1 MAKIVTDQLILA
13 ADAASKRSYE
23 SGTSWYDL
31 SSSNLTGTLTNGPT
45 SSSLNGGY
53 IQLDGTNDYVD
64 FGNDVT
70 TPALPFSVSCWVR
83 FDAVDA
89 NDPIFD
95 SSYDA
100 SSYYGFWV
108 QKATDNLIKCHY
120 GDGTGGG
127 TADRRGKYGTTT
139 LVADTWYH
147 ISCVWRGATDMS
159 IYINGVDDGGTHDG
173 SGGALAYGSSKPAR
187 IGVVKSNYAGIKIP
201 QLLVYSKGLTKDEVL
216 QNYYATR
223 GRFV

>member
-1 MAKIVTDQLILA
+1 MAKVVTDGLIFA
-13 ADAASKRSYE
+13 VDPASKRSYDNSTLDALVGE
-23 SGTSWYDL
+23 L
-31 SSSNLTGTLTNGPT
+31 NGTLTNSPT
-45 SSSLNGGY
+45 FDVGNGGS
-53 IQLDGTNDYVD
+53 ILLDGTNDYVD
-64 FGNDVT
+64 FGNDVV
-70 TPALPFSVSCWVR
+70 TPALPFSLSCWVL
-83 FDAVDA
+83 FSAVDA

-100 SSYYGFWV
+100 SSYYGFWA

-139 LVADTWYH
+139 LVANTWYH
-147 ISCVWRGATDMS
+147 VSCVWRGAADMS

-173 SGGALAYGSSKPAR
+173 SGGTIDYGSSKPAR
-187 IGVVKSNYAGIKIP
+187 IGVVKSNYAGIRIS
-201 QLLVYSKGLTKDEVL
+201 QLLIYDRGLTADEVK
-216 QNYYATR
+216 QNYQATR